1 MTQTD
6 DGRINLTINGREVT
20 TRPGRMLIDV
30 AEELDI
36 FVPRFCY
43 HPGLE
48 SVAACRMCLVE
59 VEGSRRPLDPA
70 CATPVTDGMVVKTDS
85 QVASEAQESVLELL
99 LINHPLDCP
108 ICDRG
113 GECPLQD
120 QALNFGPGMSRYR
133 EEKRHFPKPI
143 PISDLVMLDRER
155 CVLCWR
161 CVRFCDEVSGDT
173 FIDLMDR
180 GSLTQINTA
189 EGTPFN
195 SYFSGNTI
203 QICPVG
209 ALTGKPYRFLSRPW
223 DLIATES
230 TCSFCSVGC
239 PISIEQRGGEIQR
252 SQALPNDNVNS
263 FWNCDKGRFGH
274 RYPSHP
280 DRLKAPLI
288 RSVSE
293 SGRQQFVEVDWD
305 EALDRIGD
313 RLRAVVE
320 SDGPAAVGFVGGS
333 HATNEDLFGAAK
345 FFREVVGT
353 PNLDFRVFDAGF
365 DYEQFFGPGVIGST
379 ATIDDLDSAK
389 TILWIGP
396 DPIEELP
403 VLFLRLRRAILKGA
417 RLIVVHPRRIKLA
430 ALGTHLPYRPG
441 GLADL
446 LSELTGVG
454 TENYAEAKSALREGP
469 VVVCIGQQFVG
480 MSSAESGEA
489 FRNLAEQIDAK
500 ILLCVPNANSQGA
513 LDMGVYPG
521 LGWGHRPASPGL
533 NTGSTLEAAAD
544 GRLKF
549 LWVLGADLTKD
560 FPDAELVERAFRSE
574 AFIVTTELFPTGT
587 ALASDVLLPA
597 ASFAEKQGS
606 FTNLERRSQLVDAA
620 IQPAGSARAEWH
632 IFSDL
637 ASRFAEG
644 WGWLS
649 AKDVA
654 NEIAQTVPTHK
665 DFSWKNLSQP
675 PSSLRDV
682 VQLPPEFGHAVGQSG
697 NPSGSGLEREGLDPR
712 VSRGSETAW
721 PLRWELRAVDATRR
735 SGWIWD
741 LSEIG
746 EVAGPSQ
753 NTSARPGTPTASL
766 ASRPSNSGSLVLL
779 VQRALYDAGQM
790 VSRSEELAPLRLEP
804 FVELHP
810 RDATARGLQ
819 AGDEVRVV
827 SDRGE
832 LRLKLRVSEDTPAGS
847 AFMLF
852 DQPEAAANRLMD
864 SAEAMSYV
872 EVFR

>member
-1 MTQTD
+1 MAQTD
-6 DGRINLTINGREVT
+6 DGQANIKLTINGREVT
-20 TRPGRMLIDV
+20 TRPNRMLIDV

-59 VEGSRRPLDPA
+59 IEGSRRPLDPA
-70 CATPVTDGMVVKTDS
+70 CATPVADGMVVKTDS
-85 QVASEAQESVLELL
+85 QVARETQESVLELL

-180 GSLTQINTA
+180 GSLTQINIA

-209 ALTGKPYRFLSRPW
+209 ALTSKPYRFVSRPW

-239 PISIEQRGGEIQR
+239 PISVEQRGGEIQR

-280 DRLKAPLI
+280 DRLKTPLI
-288 RSVSE
+288 RSISE

-305 EALDRIGD
+305 EALDRIAE
-313 RLRAVVE
+313 RLRAIVE
-320 SDGPAAVGFVGGS
+320 SEGPAAVGFIGGS
-333 HATNEDLFGAAK
+333 HATNEDLFGASK
-345 FFREVVGT
+345 FFREVVRT
-353 PNLDFRVFDAGF
+353 PNLDFRVFDARF
-365 DYEQFFGPGVIGST
+365 DYDQFFGPGVIGST
-379 ATIDDLDSAK
+379 ATIDDLDRAK

-403 VLFLRLRRAILKGA
+403 VLFLRLRRAVLKGA

-430 ALGTHLPYRPG
+430 ALGTHLPYPPG
-441 GLADL
+441 RLDDAISSLA
-446 LSELTGVG
+446 
-454 TENYAEAKSALREGP
+454 AEEVEGP
-469 VVVCIGQQFVG
+469 VVLCIGQQFVG
-480 MSSAESGEA
+480 MTPGGSRDA
-489 FRNLAEQIDAK
+489 FRNFVEKIDAK

-513 LDMGVYPG
+513 LDMGVFPG
-521 LGWGHRPASPGL
+521 MGSGHRPAPPGL
-533 NTGSTLEAAAD
+533 DTRSMLEAAAD
-544 GRLKF
+544 GRLKL

-560 FPDAELVERAFRSE
+560 FPDADLVERAFRSDT
-574 AFIVTTELFPTGT
+574 FIVTSELFPTGT

-597 ASFAEKQGS
+597 ASFAEKQGT

-649 AKDVA
+649 AEDVA
-654 NEIAQTVPTHK
+654 KEIAQTVPTHK
-665 DFSWKNLSQP
+665 DFSWKHLSQP
-675 PSSLRDV
+675 PSTLRDV

-697 NPSGSGLEREGLDPR
+697 NPSGTGLDREGLDPR
-712 VSRGSETAW
+712 FARGSEKAW

-735 SGWIWD
+735 SGWVWEMPARNG
-741 LSEIG
+741 SPRPNAPPAEEGARTPKSG
-746 EVAGPSQ
+746 E
-753 NTSARPGTPTASL
+753 
-766 ASRPSNSGSLVLL
+766 LVLL

-810 RDATARGLQ
+810 RDATARGLRD
-819 AGDEVRVV
+819 GDEVRVV

-832 LRLKLRVSEDTPAGS
+832 LRLKLRVSEDTPAGA

-852 DQPEAAANRLMD
+852 DQPDAAANRLMN
-864 SAEAMSYV
+864 SAWPMNFA